1 MTGLTAGASYA
12 LTGQVRIPATS
23 DAFTYRLEIRWM
35 NAGDATI
42 RTDTVKTYRA
52 ATSGWNRASS
62 TTAAPST
69 ATKAQVW
76 LVAGSLN
83 TTIYVDNLL
92 FQAG

>member
-1 MTGLTAGASYA
+1 VTGLTAGASYGFS
-12 LTGQVRIPATS
+12 GQVRIPATS

-52 ATSGWNRASS
+52 ATSGWNRAST
-62 TTAAPST
+62 TTAAPRT
-69 ATKAQVW
+69 TTKAQVR

-92 FQAG
+92 FQRG